1 MPNVSP
7 QTNGP
12 LGVDVTAIE
21 TSPKFDLGTEFTD
34 KLGTTYR
41 YCKSIGALA
50 QYKLSY
56 HDTSYILG
64 AAATTALIGLT
75 NSRPVCVPQMS
86 GGFTAANQYG
96 WVAVK
101 GPLIVSALTLCAAVA
116 QVYSTATPGSVDD
129 TAASMCK
136 IVGLSLASTV
146 GGSTADTAA
155 FAATYMT
162 ATP

>member
-1 MPNVSP
+1 MPSISP

-41 YCKSIGALA
+41 YVKSSGALA
-50 QYKLSY
+50 QYKLGY
-56 HDTSYILG
+56 HDSAFICG
-64 AAATTALIGLT
+64 AAATTALIGLA
-75 NSRPVCVPQMS
+75 NSRPCLVLQMT
-86 GGFTAANQYG
+86 GGFTATNQYG
-96 WVAVK
+96 WAAVK
-101 GPLIVSALTLCAAVA
+101 GPLTISALTLCAATA
-116 QVYSTATPGSVDD
+116 QCYSTVTAGSVDD

-155 FAATYMT
+155 FASTYMV